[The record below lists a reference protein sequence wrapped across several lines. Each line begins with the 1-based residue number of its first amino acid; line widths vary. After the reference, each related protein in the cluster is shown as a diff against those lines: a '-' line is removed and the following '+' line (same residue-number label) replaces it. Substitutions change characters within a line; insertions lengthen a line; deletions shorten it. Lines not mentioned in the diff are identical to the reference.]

1 MEMNYFKK
9 TGKMMVAACML
20 AGLPFIPG
28 TVSASELQ
36 TQMMSVQM
44 ESTTLKELFDLIEE
58 KFNYTFLIRNND
70 INLNERISIDMSNRS
85 VEEILTTALKNQ
97 HADFVVNNNRI
108 VVYKSSSNPNELRN
122 TERMVAQQTITISGT
137 IVDAVTG
144 EPVIGAN
151 VLVKGTTN
159 GTSTDF
165 DGKFSLEAP
174 AGATLVVSY
183 IGYVNHEV
191 KATSAP
197 MTIRIKEDTQNLEE
211 VVVVGYGV
219 QKKESLTGAM
229 QVVSNEKLLDATS
242 PTVENLLSGKAPGV
256 QVTSGGGQ
264 PGAAG
269 KVVIRGKSTV
279 NGSTDPLWI
288 VDGVIVG
295 TDAGSLNPAD
305 IESMSIL
312 KDAASTAIYGSQG
325 ANGVIVVT
333 TKKGKI
339 GKATINASVKMGVN
353 QLHRGNMNMMNGEE
367 LYDYYKS
374 FANQD
379 ALPSYFTEDLRNRNF
394 DWWKEGTHLGFAQD
408 YNVSVSGGS
417 EKIKTYTSVGYYN
430 EDGAVKGYD
439 YKRYNLRFN
448 VDYQATDWLTI
459 KPKVWATRSDVMD
472 QQQDLGAIMYVNF
485 PWDSPYDENGDLIQ
499 QYRPTTWINSD
510 ATNYLYD
517 LQWNYEKKT
526 SYEFMGNFDF
536 DIKFTDWLTF
546 ASVNNYKYN
555 SILFK
560 SYQDPRSKKGE
571 ADNGLLQDKTT
582 ASYRV
587 YSNQLLRFNKVFDK
601 HSINAIL
608 AYEWNTFTQEI
619 KDQTAASFAP
629 GFSVAD
635 VATTPKTI
643 KGEQKEWAVQSYLF
657 NANYA
662 YDNRYLLS
670 FSFRRDGA
678 SNFGTDAKYGNFF
691 SVSGGWNIHQ
701 EEFFKAKDWVQQL
714 KLRASYGSVGNRPTE
729 LYSQYTVYAMSTGY
743 NGDPGAVIEQK
754 ENKNLT
760 WEKTY
765 TAGVGID
772 AILFDRLTINLDY
785 YNKKTTDL
793 LYKVPLPGVTGI
805 VGIYRNVGAVKN
817 NGFEVSMNVDI
828 LKGGD
833 WSWSVAANLGLN
845 RNKITELY
853 GGKSEIIT
861 SNAGSSYAI
870 SMDKILTP
878 GQDVDTWYGTEWAGV
893 DPETGSPLWYTTNEN
908 GERVTTS
915 NYSDASKHQT
925 IIGKLSPDFYGGF
938 STDLS
943 WRIIMKKIAI
953 VALAAA
959 ATFITSCDIERLP
972 YDKYTEDKIMEDKD
986 AAVDVLLN
994 GCYAKLKKASEHLHY
1009 CGEFPGDNVCKD
1021 KPTTNPFGTYFTY
1034 QHTVNNGGLTTVW
1047 NSAYNIISQT
1057 SSLMKMIN
1065 EGESAELD
1073 QKLGEAYYMRGMMYF
1088 YLCRVFGRPYYQEPE
1103 KNLGLPIVNGM
1114 PEDMDNLDLPDRSSV
1129 KDTYDQALSDLKKA
1143 EELMTTFKS
1152 TAYASKYAA
1161 QALLA
1166 KVYMYMSG
1174 TFENPDKEYAQ
1185 LSYDYANTVIESGQF
1200 SMLDRANFMRYNE
1213 FAPDAASQTETIFA
1227 VKFIA
1232 SDWED
1237 WGDPLGSMYAEI
1249 DGQGWGEV
1257 YASAKYMDLLH
1268 ETGKGTD
1275 AREAFIHPQYKED
1288 ANGNQIPAFRFVAN
1302 LYTDGKISGYV
1313 YRQGETKEVGG
1324 KLIATVDGEEYTL
1337 TPVDV
1342 DNKRYSISY
1351 KGETYEGDYDY
1362 FMLESQGNPKF
1373 YSYKC
1378 SKQDGYPHLYSPVI
1392 SRLGE
1397 LYLIRAEASAKLGN
1411 YTKAL
1416 ADLNTVRTR
1425 SLPNAGYKSLD
1436 ATNAHELIM
1445 KERQLEL
1452 AYEADRGFDVYRVG
1466 DTMKRHYPGFHD
1478 GVPEYPATSPLAIQ
1492 YIPQSEINAYPGT
1505 LTQNP

>member
-485 PWDSPYDENGDLIQ
+485 PWDSPYDENGELIQ
-499 QYRPTTWINSD
+499 QYRPTDWVNSD

-546 ASVNNYKYN
+546 ASVNSYKYN
-555 SILFK
+555 NILFK
-560 SYQDPRSKKGE
+560 GYNDPRSKAGE

-582 ASYRV
+582 TSYRV

-608 AYEWNTFTQEI
+608 AYEWNSYTREI

-643 KGEQKEWAVQSYLF
+643 KGSQEEWAVQSYLF

-678 SNFGTDAKYGNFF
+678 SN
-691 SVSGGWNIHQ
+691 
-701 EEFFKAKDWVQQL
+701 
-714 KLRASYGSVGNRPTE
+714 
-729 LYSQYTVYAMSTGY
+729 
-743 NGDPGAVIEQK
+743 EQ
-754 ENKNLT
+754 
-760 WEKTY
+760 
-765 TAGVGID
+765 V
-772 AILFDRLTINLDY
+772 
-785 YNKKTTDL
+785 
-793 LYKVPLPGVTGI
+793 
-805 VGIYRNVGAVKN
+805 
-817 NGFEVSMNVDI
+817 
-828 LKGGD
+828 
-833 WSWSVAANLGLN
+833 
-845 RNKITELY
+845 
-853 GGKSEIIT
+853 
-861 SNAGSSYAI
+861 
-870 SMDKILTP
+870 
-878 GQDVDTWYGTEWAGV
+878 
-893 DPETGSPLWYTTNEN
+893 
-908 GERVTTS
+908 
-915 NYSDASKHQT
+915 
-925 IIGKLSPDFYGGF
+925 
-938 STDLS
+938 
-943 WRIIMKKIAI
+943 
-953 VALAAA
+953 
-959 ATFITSCDIERLP
+959 
-972 YDKYTEDKIMEDKD
+972 
-986 AAVDVLLN
+986 
-994 GCYAKLKKASEHLHY
+994 
-1009 CGEFPGDNVCKD
+1009 
-1021 KPTTNPFGTYFTY
+1021 
-1034 QHTVNNGGLTTVW
+1034 
-1047 NSAYNIISQT
+1047 
-1057 SSLMKMIN
+1057 
-1065 EGESAELD
+1065 
-1073 QKLGEAYYMRGMMYF
+1073 
-1088 YLCRVFGRPYYQEPE
+1088 
-1103 KNLGLPIVNGM
+1103 
-1114 PEDMDNLDLPDRSSV
+1114 
-1129 KDTYDQALSDLKKA
+1129 LSDLKKA
-1143 EELMTTFKS
+1143 EELMSDFKS
-1152 TAYASKYAA
+1152 PAYASKYAA

-1174 TFENPDKEYAQ
+1174 TFENPNKEYAQ
-1185 LSYDYANTVIESGQF
+1185 LSYNYANEVIESNQF
-1200 SMLDRANFMRYNE
+1200 SLLSRSTFMTYNE
-1213 FAPDAASQTETIFA
+1213 LAPDAASQTETIFA

-1232 SDWED
+1232 SDWDD
-1237 WGDPLGSMYAEI
+1237 WGSPLGSMYAEI

-1268 ETGKGTD
+1268 ETGKNTD
-1275 AREAFIHPQYKED
+1275 AREAFIHPQYKKND
-1288 ANGNQIPAFRFVAN
+1288 AGDQIPAFRFVAN

-1324 KLIATVDGEEYTL
+1324 KLIATVDDEEYTL

-1351 KGETYEGDYDY
+1351 KGKTYVGDYDY
-1362 FMLESQGNPKF
+1362 LMLESQGNPKF

-1378 SKQDGYPHLYSPVI
+1378 SKQEGYPHLYSPVI